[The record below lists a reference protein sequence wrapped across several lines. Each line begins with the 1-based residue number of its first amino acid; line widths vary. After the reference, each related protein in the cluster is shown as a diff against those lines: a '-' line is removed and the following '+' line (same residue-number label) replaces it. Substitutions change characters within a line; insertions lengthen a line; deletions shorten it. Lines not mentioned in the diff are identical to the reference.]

1 MLTDDATKGFLTRE
15 ENMNLKMSLL
25 QDKYAVCRINRNERI
40 PEWAYRG
47 EFFSITRTDEE
58 LSLVCLQE
66 NADLDEFGE
75 DAKCEKEWRIL
86 KVEGPLDFSLVGIL
100 ANLSC
105 IMKEAGV
112 SIFALSTY
120 DTDYIMVK
128 EDKAEAALKALK
140 EYGHEVVE

>member
-1 MLTDDATKGFLTRE
+1 
-15 ENMNLKMSLL
+15 MNLKLTLL
-25 QDKYAVCRINRNERI
+25 KEKYAVCRLNRNERI
-40 PEWAYRG
+40 PAWAYKG
-47 EFFSITRTDEE
+47 DLFSITRTNDE
-58 LSLVCLQE
+58 LSILCLQE
-66 NADLDEFGE
+66 NIESEDLDE
-75 DAKCEKEWRIL
+75 DILCEKEWRIF

-105 IMKEAGV
+105 IMKEAEV

-128 EDKAEAALKALK
+128 DDKAEAALKALK

>member
-1 MLTDDATKGFLTRE
+1 
-15 ENMNLKMSLL
+15 MNLKISLL
-25 QDKYAVCRINRNERI
+25 RDKYAVCRLNRNERI

-47 EFFSITRTDEE
+47 DFFSITRTDDE

-66 NADLDEFGE
+66 NVDLEDFGE
-75 DAKCEKEWRIL
+75 DAECEKEWRIF

-112 SIFALSTY
+112 SIFAVSTY

-128 EDKAEAALKALK
+128 EEKVKEAVNALK